1 MGSILKFG
9 AKCSSTPGVP
19 TGAFCL
25 PTLKCIDDVCA
36 ATGISVLQEGAAC
49 STDIPVSALCVD
61 GLSCYKSVCTKV
73 GGAMIGLGGACTSKT
88 GVATGV
94 FCQSGLD
101 CKDKV
106 CVLKEK
112 DAGTTTTSAAGYVAP
127 TTVAPPVS
135 TKNLYDSAA
144 DRTTVVSVVFG
155 VLAAFAL

>member
-25 PTLKCIDDVCA
+25 PTLKCINDVCA
-36 ATGISVLQEGAAC
+36 ATGIAVLQEGAAC
-49 STDIPVSALCVD
+49 STDVPVSALCVD
-61 GLSCYKSVCTKV
+61 GLSCYNSVCTKV
-73 GGAMIGLGGACTSKT
+73 GGAMIGLGGACSSES
-88 GVATGV
+88 GAPTGV
-94 FCQSGLD
+94 FCQGGLA
-101 CKDKV
+101 CKEKV

-112 DAGTTTTSAAGYVAP
+112 EATTTSAAGYYAP
-127 TTVAPPVS
+127 TTVAPPAS

-144 DRTTVVSVVFG
+144 DRTLVASAVFG